1 MDERQVQSSDSFNS
15 KKLSGTIHRC
25 SLSLL
30 GMDATN
36 DYEEPLI
43 SVFREDFSLSGLCRS
58 EDRQQS
64 IGNCIE
70 DILQRDNFY
79 VDENVGP
86 VIWDFAGQAVYRDM
100 HPVFISPEA
109 VYLLV
114 SDLSEDL
121 FSIEDRGSTSQAT
134 SMERQAESN
143 FDYLMRWMNHFHS
156 LRLADT
162 AKTPVIL
169 VGTHADKVGDPQK
182 PLNRRRALLSNII
195 SDDFFVD
202 NTCSGQIQEDVNV
215 VKLRQKIM
223 SLASRSNIP
232 LHWLQVEKVLQCLAS
247 ERYKYLTLDEYKA
260 VVKRV
265 CHSEVDEDSDDLLH
279 FLCARG
285 AVLLSKELD
294 GLVFLDPQWLIRLIC
309 QIVSFVSGLKEPIS
323 GSKTLTNCG
332 ILSEV
337 SVNFVCQELK
347 LSVRSLLYIARKV
360 GLLCN
365 FRVTG
370 ENAVFLVPSVLL
382 KHSPG
387 KETKELI
394 GTDTVAPVYI
404 TFNSGY
410 VPLGLFSRFVVKFC
424 QWASQMHSAS
434 PPKLFANKAQ
444 FIIGRKKTFCLT
456 FAVFKSV
463 IMIHVLPEGKST
475 KSEVAFICSVVYR
488 LVVHSFN

>member
-1 MDERQVQSSDSFNS
+1 MAGII
-15 KKLSGTIHRC
+15 LRC

-36 DYEEPLI
+36 DYEEPP
-43 SVFREDFSLSGLCRS
+43 SPFSREDFFLRGLCRS
-58 EDRQQS
+58 EDQQRS
-64 IGNCIE
+64 IGNLIE
-70 DILQRDNFY
+70 HILQRDNFY

-86 VIWDFAGQAVYRDM
+86 VIWDFGGQAIYREV
-100 HPVFISPEA
+100 HPVFMSRDA
-109 VYLLV
+109 VYVLV
-114 SDLSEDL
+114 SDLSKDL
-121 FSIEDRGSTSQAT
+121 FSTEDTRSTSQAT
-134 SMERQAESN
+134 SMERHAESN
-143 FDYLMRWMNHFHS
+143 FDHLMRWMDLIYS
-156 LRLADT
+156 LSKTGT
-162 AKTPVIL
+162 AQTPVIL

-182 PLNRRRALLSNII
+182 PLNAMLNCIGRKALLSNII
-195 SDDFFVD
+195 CDKFFVD
-202 NTCSGQIQEDVNV
+202 NTCTEQIQEDVNV

-223 SLASRSNIP
+223 SLASRPNIP
-232 LHWLQVEKVLQCLAS
+232 LQWLQVEKVLQCLAS
-247 ERYKYLTLDEYKA
+247 ERYKYLTLEEYKA

-265 CHSEVDEDSDDLLH
+265 CHSDVDEDSDKLLR

-285 AVLLSKELD
+285 AVFLSKEID

-309 QIVSFVSGLKEPIS
+309 QIQSCVSGWEEPIS

-337 SVNFVCQELK
+337 SVNLVCQELN
-347 LSVRSLLYIARKV
+347 LSVRSLLYIVRQV
-360 GLLCN
+360 GLVCN

-382 KHSPG
+382 RHSPG
-387 KETKELI
+387 KETEELI

-410 VPLGLFSRFVVKFC
+410 VPLGLFSRFVLKFC
-424 QWASQMHSAS
+424 QWALQMHSAS
-434 PPKLFANKAQ
+434 PPKLFANIAQ
-444 FIIGRKKTFCLT
+444 FFIGRKNEFCLT

-463 IMIHVLPEGKST
+463 IMIHVLPEGEQA
-475 KSEVAFICSVVYR
+475 KSEVASMCSLVYR